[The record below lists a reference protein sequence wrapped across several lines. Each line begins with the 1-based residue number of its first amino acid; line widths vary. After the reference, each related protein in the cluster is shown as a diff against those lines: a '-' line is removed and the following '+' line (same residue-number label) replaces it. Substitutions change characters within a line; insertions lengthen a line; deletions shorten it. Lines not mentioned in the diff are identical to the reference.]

1 MTTID
6 KHDYAVAVR
15 AAILRY
21 LAQMPDNLFCI
32 QADVGYD
39 IAASEEQV
47 RYAMRVLR
55 MDGAIRYDKK
65 VGKYH
70 ITHYDPHKGAE

>member
-21 LAQMPDNLFCI
+21 LAQMPDNLFRI

-55 MDGAIRYDKK
+55 MNGIVEYDKTD
-65 VGKYH
+65 GKYH
-70 ITHYDPHKGAE
+70 LTHHDPRKGEE